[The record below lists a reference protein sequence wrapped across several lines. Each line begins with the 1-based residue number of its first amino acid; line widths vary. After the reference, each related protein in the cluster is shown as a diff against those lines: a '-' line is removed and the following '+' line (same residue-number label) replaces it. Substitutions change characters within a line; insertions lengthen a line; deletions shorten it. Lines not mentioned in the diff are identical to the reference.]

1 MSVNK
6 VILLGVVGKDP
17 ETRYYNEKPIVSF
30 SLATT
35 ERARTTATGVTIPE
49 QTEWHNIVVWGKNAE
64 WAENYIRKGTRL
76 YLEGKIRTRTWEDRN
91 AIKRYVTEIYAD
103 TLEIL
108 GRSQSDRRYPRIART
123 VTIDERKP
131 TTATMAKTANTSRA
145 FRATG

>member
-35 ERARTTATGVTIPE
+35 ERARTTATGVNIPE

-108 GRSQSDRRYPRIART
+108 GRRQS
-123 VTIDERKP
+123 
-131 TTATMAKTANTSRA
+131 
-145 FRATG
+145 